1 MSGKPAARQGDATL
15 KGGPII
21 KGSLTVL
28 IGSSGGVACSA
39 CPGGRAV
46 GSPVNPT
53 LGAKVLPDET
63 DFSLPG
69 PMTLSWSRT
78 YSSYISADNKNAA
91 GEDAARVG
99 LLGPGWH
106 LPTALAVEIDGN
118 DQARLFDGKGRV
130 ISFTD
135 PLPPGALLGSLS
147 ESLSL
152 YRLKPNTALAEQD
165 HSPAVMV
172 QIERRLDQVS
182 ATPWSIT
189 GKRAANVI
197 LAWSTGGDTVWV
209 FERMSLVGVNRT
221 RWQLT
226 AMVDRFGRTLA
237 YHFDRLG
244 RPAGFTDGAG
254 RRYRMKLID
263 SRVSSGLADE
273 RYLRSRH

>member
-39 CPGGRAV
+39 CPDGRAV

-106 LPTALAVEIDGN
+106 LPTALAVEIDSN

-152 YRLKPNTALAEQD
+152 YRLKPN
-165 HSPAVMV
+165 
-172 QIERRLDQVS
+172 
-182 ATPWSIT
+182 WS
-189 GKRAANVI
+189 
-197 LAWSTGGDTVWV
+197 
-209 FERMSLVGVNRT
+209 
-221 RWQLT
+221 
-226 AMVDRFGRTLA
+226 
-237 YHFDRLG
+237 
-244 RPAGFTDGAG
+244 
-254 RRYRMKLID
+254 
-263 SRVSSGLADE
+263 
-273 RYLRSRH
+273 